1 MEKEM
6 VFLRGKS
13 PIHLKSIG
21 MTSIDFAY
29 VALPSHSN
37 EAWLEPKEQLIPTK
51 PQRDLLGQLLRA
63 AVTPFAYVA
72 ALFIVLT
79 GIDK

>member
-1 MEKEM
+1 MNH
-6 VFLRGKS
+6 
-13 PIHLKSIG
+13 P
-21 MTSIDFAY
+21 DFAY

-37 EAWLEPKEQLIPTK
+37 EAWLEPKEELISVQ
-51 PQRDLLGQLLRA
+51 PQKDLPGQLLRA

-79 GIDK
+79 GIDQ

>member
-1 MEKEM
+1 
-6 VFLRGKS
+6 
-13 PIHLKSIG
+13 

-37 EAWLEPKEQLIPTK
+37 EAWLVSKEQLILAK
-51 PQRDLLGQLLRA
+51 PQRDPLGQLLRA
-63 AVTPFAYVA
+63 AVSPFAYVA

-79 GIDK
+79 GIDQ

>member
-1 MEKEM
+1 
-6 VFLRGKS
+6 
-13 PIHLKSIG
+13 
-21 MTSIDFAY
+21 MTSVDFAF

-37 EAWLEPKEQLIPTK
+37 EAWLEPKQQTIPTK

-63 AVTPFAYVA
+63 AVTPFAHVA